1 MLAVLLF
8 GMEGT
13 PYIYEGQEL
22 GMTNRRFRLDEYQDV
37 ETLDMIRTRRAKGY
51 SDEEILRSAYGR
63 GRDNARTP
71 MQWDESENA
80 GFTTGTPWLPVNENY
95 KEINAAEQIG
105 RADSVFECYRKLIA
119 LRKTHPVFENG
130 VFTLL
135 EPENDALFA
144 YRRVT
149 ETETLLVLCNFTGK
163 EIENP
168 VSAEGMTLLLGTY
181 GDDQSE
187 TLRPYEA
194 RLYWKGD

>member
-1 MLAVLLF
+1 
-8 GMEGT
+8 
-13 PYIYEGQEL
+13 
-22 GMTNRRFRLDEYQDV
+22 MTNRHFALDEYQDV

-71 MQWDESENA
+71 MQWDASENA

-95 KEINAAEQIG
+95 KEVNAAEQVG
-105 RADSVFECYRKLIA
+105 RAGSVFECYRKLIA